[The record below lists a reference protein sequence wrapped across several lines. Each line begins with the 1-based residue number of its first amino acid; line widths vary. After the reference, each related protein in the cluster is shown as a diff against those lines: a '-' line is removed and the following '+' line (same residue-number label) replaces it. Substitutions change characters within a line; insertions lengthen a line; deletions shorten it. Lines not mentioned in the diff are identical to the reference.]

1 MGYGSRITKL
11 KGVNMNG
18 SDLASNFSKRE
29 KMIVDFMSALL
40 SNSNL
45 QVGVDPGSIVQLA
58 IQSADAILSALPE

>member
-1 MGYGSRITKL
+1 
-11 KGVNMNG
+11 MNG

>member
-1 MGYGSRITKL
+1 MANGPRITKL
-11 KGVNMNG
+11 KGTVMNG

-40 SNSNL
+40 SNGNL
-45 QVGVDPGSIVQLA
+45 QIGIDPSSVVQLA